1 MERKAYEEIKRI
13 TEQQEKMLR
22 FPHFSDKD
30 ALELGQFLTE
40 RIYEKGME
48 LAVAIRKANG
58 AILYQHMTEGTNLN
72 NQNWMM
78 RKFHTVSLME
88 RSSLGA
94 WAVSFLTGE
103 TVPVHGLSETE
114 YVFCG
119 GGFPI
124 RMASGEIVAI
134 LTVSNLPH
142 MEDHCFIVE
151 SLAQWLGVENVPQIA
166 AVTEE

>member
-1 MERKAYEEIKRI
+1 MVNKDFEKIEEITK
-13 TEQQEKMLR
+13 QQEQLLV
-22 FPHFSDKD
+22 FPHFSNKD
-30 ALELGQFLTE
+30 ALDLGNFITQE
-40 RIYEKGME
+40 IYDQKME
-48 LAVAIRKANG
+48 LAVAIRRVNG
-58 AILYQHMTEGTNLN
+58 AILYQHMTDGTNLN

-94 WAVSFLTGE
+94 WAISNLSGE

-124 RMASGEIVAI
+124 RLATGEIVAV
-134 LTVSNLPH
+134 LTVSNLFH
-142 MEDHCFIVE
+142 IDDHRFIVKV
-151 SLAQWLGVENVPQIA
+151 LTKWLNIADVPQLPDKF
-166 AVTEE
+166 